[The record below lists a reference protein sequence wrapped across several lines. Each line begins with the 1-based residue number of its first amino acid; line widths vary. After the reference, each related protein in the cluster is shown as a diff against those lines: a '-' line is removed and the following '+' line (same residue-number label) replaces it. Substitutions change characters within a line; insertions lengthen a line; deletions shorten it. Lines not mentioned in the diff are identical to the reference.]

1 MGKFLVTLF
10 LGWAGVH
17 KFMEKKNKMGFVYLL
32 TLGLF
37 GIGWLIDI
45 VIAATKI
52 NSQKPKQIVINN
64 NTLRID
70 VVGEHYRKNDI
81 ASVLSGNRLYGIPDT
96 EFLQKIEEQKNIY
109 RFKYREAEAQLIP
122 EPTNQH
128 DGNAIKVLVDNIHVG
143 YIPSERCL
151 EVKNKLKQ
159 IKSVNAHIHGGD
171 YKYHSNNEVFK
182 TEADFSIELYIT
194 L

>member
-52 NSQKPKQIVINN
+52 NS
-64 NTLRID
+64 
-70 VVGEHYRKNDI
+70 
-81 ASVLSGNRLYGIPDT
+81 
-96 EFLQKIEEQKNIY
+96 
-109 RFKYREAEAQLIP
+109 
-122 EPTNQH
+122 
-128 DGNAIKVLVDNIHVG
+128 
-143 YIPSERCL
+143 
-151 EVKNKLKQ
+151 
-159 IKSVNAHIHGGD
+159 
-171 YKYHSNNEVFK
+171 
-182 TEADFSIELYIT
+182 
-194 L
+194 